1 VTFKKISSCRLS
13 FSVPSSGHSA
23 SPPTWLAQEICAAIA
38 ESNQRKEFSMCD
50 YSLQGLPNRL
60 AAVGEQLVTYR
71 FRTGSIGMA
80 SPLDIAP
87 SNRPQNKKHE
97 GWWAALKCWLNPQN
111 DLDQVP
117 AVCVPPGARLRMTQV
132 PQELQKAYGLNP
144 VEVVT
149 FTQSSADA
157 FRYRDAIRFDTG
169 SLRILQTLAEG
180 LPFQV
185 LSLDVEEL
193 APEAGI
199 LASAEKVA

>member
-1 VTFKKISSCRLS
+1 
-13 FSVPSSGHSA
+13 
-23 SPPTWLAQEICAAIA
+23 
-38 ESNQRKEFSMCD
+38 MCD

-80 SPLDIAP
+80 SPVDIAP
-87 SNRPQNKKHE
+87 PNKNTNHD
-97 GWWAALKCWLNPQN
+97 GWWAALKCWLNPQPE
-111 DLDQVP
+111 LDVVP
-117 AVCVPPGARLRMTQV
+117 AVCIPPGARLRMTQV

-169 SLRILQTLAEG
+169 CLRILQTLAEG
-180 LPFQV
+180 VTFHV
-185 LSLDVEEL
+185 LSLDLEEV
-193 APEAGI
+193 APEVVIPAK
-199 LASAEKVA
+199 AERVA